1 MKNTTDRKAGDIV
14 PMNDKIRQKL
24 FNEAEDIEKW
34 FDESFFSAEKHN
46 VEIKTENYNKLKL
59 SGNMFVEFAAKYPER
74 DRPIPSGI
82 ETTKSSYW
90 FLTSIKDNELLPISI
105 LIDMDYLKKVID
117 EQPDVRTAE
126 TGLLPTGDINYGHL
140 VPMLDILKPYL
151 DTIPPHK
158 LIEFAILRQ
167 KEIDE
172 EEVRKQ
178 QQIKQRL
185 NELNSQR
192 IKEALNKK

>member
-158 LIEFAILRQ
+158 LFEYSIVRQ
-167 KEIDE
+167 KEIEDE
-172 EEVRKQ
+172 LKMVEAENKR
-178 QQIKQRL
+178 
-185 NELNSQR
+185 R
-192 IKEALNKK
+192 IKELFNNKKDV

>member
-46 VEIKTENYNKLKL
+46 VEIKTENYDKLKL
-59 SGNMFVEFAAKYPER
+59 GGNMFVEFAAKYPER
-74 DRPIPSGI
+74 DRAIPSGI

-140 VPMLDILKPYL
+140 VPMVDILKPYL

-158 LIEFAILRQ
+158 LLEFAILRQ

-172 EEVRKQ
+172 ELKMVEAENKR
-178 QQIKQRL
+178 
-185 NELNSQR
+185 R
-192 IKEALNKK
+192 IKELFNKK